1 MNGAYALLLI
11 PAAFLLGI
19 LWGPWYVNQLRQLK
33 VGETVREEI
42 AQMHQTKKGT
52 PTMGGAYIII
62 TTLVISLLFVADWRI
77 LLPLTVGVLL
87 FTAYGSTDDYAKL
100 RRRKGLGLKV
110 RWKFLWYTLFGLLV
124 GTLIVLSGW
133 SKLWIPFLG
142 MVEIGWWLVPLTAV
156 VIVSMASSAIIDG
169 LDGLCGGSSAIALIA
184 FMAIAFITNRPEL
197 GAWCAALVGAILA
210 FLWFNVHPA
219 QMFMGDTGSLPL
231 TVAIGTVAVMSGY
244 TLLLPVIGILFV
256 ATLVS
261 VLIQVASVKL
271 RNGKR
276 VFKMTPL
283 HHHFELCGLRET
295 KIVGRYWLVGSI
307 AGTLGIAVA
316 WLSWLYGR

>member
-1 MNGAYALLLI
+1 MNGAYALLQI

-110 RWKFLWYTLFGLLV
+110 RWKFLWYTLFGL
-124 GTLIVLSGW
+124 
-133 SKLWIPFLG
+133 
-142 MVEIGWWLVPLTAV
+142 
-156 VIVSMASSAIIDG
+156 
-169 LDGLCGGSSAIALIA
+169 
-184 FMAIAFITNRPEL
+184 
-197 GAWCAALVGAILA
+197 
-210 FLWFNVHPA
+210 
-219 QMFMGDTGSLPL
+219 
-231 TVAIGTVAVMSGY
+231 
-244 TLLLPVIGILFV
+244 
-256 ATLVS
+256 
-261 VLIQVASVKL
+261 
-271 RNGKR
+271 
-276 VFKMTPL
+276 
-283 HHHFELCGLRET
+283 
-295 KIVGRYWLVGSI
+295 
-307 AGTLGIAVA
+307 
-316 WLSWLYGR
+316 